1 MFECVIIVF
10 KICLLIYIAYF
21 INGSMK
27 VKTSTKE
34 RILIEGTT
42 ALINR
47 LGYAN
52 AARFISMLG
61 GKGDMVEEIRKR
73 RKSESIEDVVN
84 RIRSKTGS

>member
-1 MFECVIIVF
+1 MIIIVF
-10 KICLLIYIAYF
+10 KICLLIYIAYS
-21 INGSMK
+21 INRSMK
-27 VKTSTKE
+27 AKNTTNE

-73 RKSESIEDVVN
+73 RESESIEDVVK

>member
-1 MFECVIIVF
+1 
-10 KICLLIYIAYF
+10 
-21 INGSMK
+21 MK
-27 VKTSTKE
+27 VKNTTEE

-73 RKSESIEDVVN
+73 RESESIEDVVK
-84 RIRSKTGS
+84 RIRSKSGS

>member
-1 MFECVIIVF
+1 
-10 KICLLIYIAYF
+10 
-21 INGSMK
+21 MK
-27 VKTSTKE
+27 AKNTTKE

-42 ALINR
+42 ALIKR

-73 RKSESIEDVVN
+73 RESESIEDVVK
-84 RIRSKTGS
+84 RIRNKTGS